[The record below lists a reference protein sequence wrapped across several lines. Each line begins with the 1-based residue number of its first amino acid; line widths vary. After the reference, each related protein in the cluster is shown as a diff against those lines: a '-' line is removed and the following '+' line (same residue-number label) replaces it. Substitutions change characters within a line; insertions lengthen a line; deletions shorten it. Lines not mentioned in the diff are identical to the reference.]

1 MEQNFFKTLSYE
13 EVGSFGK
20 DQRNRVVNEIHV
32 NDFYNV
38 IKNGRSRVDL
48 GDGTYLVLGILPV
61 IVNPKTNHILEGQH
75 RIAAFKK
82 AHEKGDIDDNARI
95 MVGYWR
101 IEDDE
106 LENLITI
113 DLNSNTK
120 NWSLDDYM
128 TSYAKYKTYYT
139 QLRDFVQTHELCRVP
154 TRKGDRLKYR
164 YAAAMITGK
173 GCQTALKAGTLTFT
187 PEQLKLADTIHRELV
202 EIRKKLG
209 MPATGDEIE
218 YMATEWYVQRNF
230 ISVADIKSLTYLPKS
245 VTEKKIYNKA
255 DWREVFS
262 ILKDCVGKKQLKMA
276 A

>member
-20 DQRNRVVNEIHV
+20 AQKNRKVKDSHV
-32 NDFYNV
+32 NDFINV
-38 IKNGRSRVDL
+38 IKNGRSRIDL
-48 GDGTYLVLGILPV
+48 GDGTYLVLGIIPV
-61 IVNPKTNHILEGQH
+61 IVNPKNDHILEGQH
-75 RIAAFKK
+75 RLKAFKN
-82 AHEKGDIDDNARI
+82 AYEKGIIDGNARI
-95 MVGYWR
+95 LVGFWY
-101 IEDDE
+101 IEDDD

-128 TSYAKYKTYYT
+128 ESYAKYKDYYAK
-139 QLRDFVQTHELCRVP
+139 LREFVQTHELCRVQ
-154 TRKGDRLKYR
+154 TSKGERLKYR

-173 GCQTALKAGTLTFT
+173 GCQTVLKAGSLTFT

-230 ISVADIKSLTYLPKS
+230 ISVNDIKALAYLPKS
-245 VTEKKIYNKA
+245 ITEKKIYNKK
-255 DWREVFS
+255 DWRDVFC
-262 ILKDCVGKKQLKMA
+262 ILRDCVSKKRLKMA